1 MGSGIT
7 VRSLDPG
14 EDGFPEGEGEWRFVA
29 ENQSRRIGG
38 VTLSVAPTTSDPA
51 WLGTLPSHEIIAS
64 GFDLPWD
71 GDYLEIGSRLLT
83 GAAGALGDTVPDQ
96 VQARVNRD
104 HHDHVEECRALLE
117 RSGLNLFQEKQ
128 GFRWVDDGT
137 PIEVSPRL
145 AFVTVEEIGTAAFS
159 AVMGRC
165 GEGTLDRNDRYYWG
179 GCGAENWAAQ
189 MMVYLGPEDAAMW
202 LVGLAGTDPV
212 GFIAIGSDADWGAT
226 IVHIGVVPEHRGRGY
241 IDDLLAAGT
250 LSAQKA
256 GIATMLSDVDTLNQ
270 PMAAAMRRNRHM
282 DYNPWHVW
290 DHRGRFVSP

>member
-14 EDGFPEGEGEWRFVA
+14 EDGFPEREGEWRFVA

-51 WLGTLPSHEIIAS
+51 WLGTLPSHEITAS

-83 GAAGALGDTVPDQ
+83 GAAGAMGDTVPDQ

-104 HHDHVEECRALLE
+104 YHDHVEERRALLE
-117 RSGLNLFQEKQ
+117 GSGLNLFQEKR
-128 GFRWVDDGT
+128 GFLWVDDGT

-145 AFVTVEEIGTAAFS
+145 AFVTVEEIGTAAFA

-189 MMVYLGPEDAAMW
+189 MMVYLGPGDAAMW
-202 LVGLAGTDPV
+202 LVGLRGTDPV

-226 IVHIGVVPEHRGRGY
+226 IIHIGVVPEHRGRGH

-282 DYNPWHVW
+282 DHNPWHVW
-290 DHRGRFVSP
+290 DYRGRFVSP

>member
-1 MGSGIT
+1 MGSSIT
-7 VRSLDPG
+7 VRSLAPG
-14 EDGFPEGEGEWRFVA
+14 EDGFPDGEEEWRFVA
-29 ENQSRRIGG
+29 EDGGRRIGG
-38 VTLSVAPTTSDPA
+38 VTLSLAPTTSDPA
-51 WLGTLPSHEIIAS
+51 WLGTLPSHELTAS
-64 GFDLPWD
+64 GLDLPWD
-71 GDYLEIGSRLLT
+71 SDYLEIGSRLLT
-83 GAAGALGDTVPDQ
+83 SATAALGDAVPDQ
-96 VQARVNRD
+96 VQTRVNRD
-104 HHDHVEECRALLE
+104 YHEHVEERRALLGG
-117 RSGLNLFQEKQ
+117 SGLSLFQEKQ

-145 AFVTVEEIGTAAFS
+145 VFVTVEEIGTAAFA

-189 MMVYLGPEDAAMW
+189 MMSYLGPEDAAMW
-202 LVGLAGTDPV
+202 LVGQRGTDPV
-212 GFIAIGSDADWGAT
+212 GFIAIGSDEDWGAT

-250 LSAQKA
+250 MSVQKA

-282 DYNPWHVW
+282 DHNPWHVW
-290 DHRGRFVSP
+290 DYRGRFVSP